1 MPEINKEV
9 IQKLK
14 EEILLYKDIFA
25 LSSSETKYIKEKNI
39 EEVIKILEEKQTLIQ
54 KIGEIEKEIRD
65 KIVIYANVEEVRNL
79 GQELGKILKDVLEKE
94 KENQVLLVQELSRVK
109 EEISKTSQMRKLIAS
124 YNTQTEMPH
133 FFDKKK

>member
-39 EEVIKILEEKQTLIQ
+39 EEVIKILEEKQALIQ

-65 KIVIYANVEEVRNL
+65 KIVIYANVEEVKNL

-94 KENQVLLVQELSRVK
+94 KENQVLLVQELSGVK
-109 EEISKTSQMRKLIAS
+109 EEISKTSQMKKLITS
-124 YNTQTEMPH
+124 YNTQPEMPH
-133 FFDKKK
+133 FLDKKK